1 MASLNY
7 MNLFGKRSNSD
18 DYNEFTIIPELV
30 PIITTEKWYEKS
42 YVKIIFGIASIT
54 GISVMLWILFKK

>member
-1 MASLNY
+1 

-30 PIITTEKWYEKS
+30 PVIITEKWYEKS
-42 YVKIIFGIASIT
+42 YVKIIFGTAVIT
-54 GISVMLWILFKK
+54 GISIALWILFKK

>member
-1 MASLNY
+1 MVSLNY

-30 PIITTEKWYEKS
+30 PVLTKEKSYVKS
-42 YVKIIFGIASIT
+42 YVKIILVIVLIT
-54 GISVMLWILFKK
+54 GISVGSWILLK

>member
-1 MASLNY
+1 MSLNY

-30 PIITTEKWYEKS
+30 PVITREKWYEKS
-42 YVKIIFGIASIT
+42 YVKIILVIVLT
-54 GISVMLWILFKK
+54 GISVGSWILLK

>member
-18 DYNEFTIIPELV
+18 DCNEFTIIPELV
-30 PIITTEKWYEKS
+30 PVITTEKWYEKS
-42 YVKIIFGIASIT
+42 YVKIILAIVLIT
-54 GISVMLWILFKK
+54 GISVGSWILLK

>member
-1 MASLNY
+1 MSLNY

-30 PIITTEKWYEKS
+30 PVITREKWYEKS
-42 YVKIIFGIASIT
+42 YVKIILAIVLIT
-54 GISVMLWILFKK
+54 GISVGSWILLK

>member
-1 MASLNY
+1 MVSLNY

-30 PIITTEKWYEKS
+30 PVITTEKWYEKS
-42 YVKIIFGIASIT
+42 YVKIILAIVLIT
-54 GISVMLWILFKK
+54 GISVGSWILLK